1 MRACGTDYELVV
13 ADEDEVVLAV
23 VLVVEEPDRL
33 E

>member
-1 MRACGTDYELVV
+1 MTDYELVV

-23 VLVVEEPDRL
+23 VLVVDEPDRL